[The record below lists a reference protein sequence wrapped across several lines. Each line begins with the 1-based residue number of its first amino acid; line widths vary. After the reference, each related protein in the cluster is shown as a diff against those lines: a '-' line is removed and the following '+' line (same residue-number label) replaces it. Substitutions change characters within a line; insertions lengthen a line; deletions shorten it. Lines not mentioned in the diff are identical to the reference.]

1 MKSFSVTTV
10 LGAFADFDM
19 IRPDV
24 LEAAKLRGSGVHAA
38 AAAYAAGL
46 YVRPLPVDWQG
57 YFDSFRRW
65 FDLYVAEVIFVEE
78 RFQNHQFF
86 YSGKPDLGAVLMDGR
101 RVVVDYKTPAA
112 EYPTWK
118 SQISAYC
125 DLAEDVYPP
134 HFDGM
139 SLRLRRDGKP
149 ARANVY
155 DSSGNDYAAFL
166 SALAAY
172 RYFKS

>member
-10 LGAFADFDM
+10 LGVFADFDV
-19 IRPDV
+19 IRDEV

-38 AAAYAAGL
+38 AAAYASGL
-46 YVRPLPVDWQG
+46 YVQPLPKDWQG

-65 FDLYVAEVIFVEE
+65 FDLYVDEVIFVEE
-78 RFQNHQFF
+78 RFHNEQFYF
-86 YSGKPDLGAVLMDGR
+86 HGKPDLGAVLMDGR

-112 EYPTWK
+112 EMPTWK

-125 DLAEDVYPP
+125 DLAEDYYGP

-149 ARANVY
+149 AKANVY
-155 DSSGNDYAAFL
+155 DTSGNDFAAFL
-166 SALAAY
+166 AALTAY